1 MSISYFSDTMYVLN
15 TRYTWTLNGSASNNI
30 QRGAGTDSDSQT
42 FGGGFSH
49 SLGKNHRLTPASSLS
64 WTATESINA
73 SKASV
78 DESTTTTTSSD
89 DVIYGLGHYGRVSW
103 SHSGAGSSTTAWVSA
118 SDRRTSEDNSVESQ
132 TYEAHFSRQET
143 LSRLSSLNGSVFV
156 RVTTT
161 NQDDDASSDDGDD
174 TNTGGSIIYHHRRL
188 FGIHRM
194 TFNSDL
200 SLLEA
205 SAFNIDGTTDTQYL
219 STWRNKIIYNIG
231 LLSTGIQVD
240 YFEQSTRDSRIQGQF
255 TVTRRF

>member
-15 TRYTWTLNGSASNNI
+15 TRYTWSLNGSVSNNI
-30 QRGAGTDSDSQT
+30 QRGAGTDSDFHT
-42 FGGGFSH
+42 FGMGFRH
-49 SLGKNHRLTPASSLS
+49 GLGKAHRLTPASSLS
-64 WTATESINA
+64 WDINQNINA

-78 DESTTTTTSSD
+78 DESTTTSSDD
-89 DVIYGLGHYGRVSW
+89 DVIYGLGHSGRVSW
-103 SHSGAGSSTTAWVSA
+103 THSGAGSSTTAWVSA

-132 TYEAHFSRQET
+132 TYEANFSRRET

-161 NQDDDASSDDGDD
+161 SQDGSDDDSNS
-174 TNTGGSIIYHHRRL
+174 GGNLVYHQRRL

-200 SLLEA
+200 ILLEA
-205 SAFNIDGTTDTQYL
+205 SAFNADGTTDTQYL
-219 STWRNKIIYNIG
+219 STWRNKINYNIG
-231 LLSTGIQVD
+231 LLSTGFRVN
-240 YFEQSTRDSRIQGQF
+240 YFEQSSGESRIQGQF